1 LGNLLKH
8 LISELSQGFS
18 HVIYLLLRDFF
29 EERSQLRR
37 YCVGYAIEPTPDEDV
52 TVLLEFDVL
61 GNIVHD
67 NCTREVVAN
76 ATQVLH
82 EDRNLRKGM
91 LTIHKVADAL
101 ALVDL
106 VKDRNL
112 KYHFPKRSL
121 PGGV

>member
-1 LGNLLKH
+1 
-8 LISELSQGFS
+8 
-18 HVIYLLLRDFF
+18 LLLRDFF

-37 YCVGYAIEPTPDEDV
+37 YCVDYAIEPTPDEDV